1 MTATEFIC
9 EQKTFETIDCDG
21 NSGSCH
27 EFVLESSVV
36 KSTQKSHLGKSKDI
50 VPKHSLVKSESHPY
64 E

>member
-9 EQKTFETIDCDG
+9 QQKTFETIDCDG

-36 KSTQKSHLGKSKDI
+36 KSKSKDI